1 MQKRRKSYR
10 VFESKSN
17 SNKRITTLFVLF
29 VLVSGAISARLY
41 YLQIIKGD
49 EYSAFAKGIY
59 IGGQD
64 YTPPRGDIYFQDKTG
79 EATYLVATN
88 KESPFIYADPKEVN
102 DSQYILNEIS
112 KIVEINQEDYSVI
125 LDRLQNQNSS
135 YALIKKQI
143 SLEEKDAIEKL
154 QLPGVYIKNE
164 LVRVYPAG
172 EVGSTVLGF
181 LGFNEEDRKGQYGIE
196 EYYQNLLSGSAL
208 GSANYE
214 LLSDS
219 SLEAADIELTIDYG
233 IQFVVERKLQELLEN
248 LDADLESAIFMN
260 PRTGEILAMA
270 QRPGFDPNNYSDV
283 ENINV
288 FKNNLM
294 QSVYELGSVFKPI
307 TMAAAIDAGVITPQT
322 VYNDTGSVRIGGYTI
337 SNFDGK
343 ARNLQTMT
351 EVLEKSLNTGAIFAQ
366 QQLGKKKFRDYLEA
380 FQFDKL
386 TGIDILGEVAGNMQ
400 SIKTANRDIDFATSS
415 FGQGISFSP
424 LRFLT
429 SVAAIANEG
438 KIMRPFLVKKVIKDG
453 QEISTEPKV
462 LAQPVTSLTASRVAA
477 MMVSVVDNSFDR
489 KAAVPGYSVAG
500 KTGTAQIPNK
510 DSSGYSDQTIHSV
523 VGFAPAYAPAFIGL
537 IKVDNPH
544 GIRFAADS
552 VTPTFRDIASFILQY
567 YKIPPQ

>member
-1 MQKRRKSYR
+1 M
-10 VFESKSN
+10 
-17 SNKRITTLFVLF
+17 
-29 VLVSGAISARLY
+29 
-41 YLQIIKGD
+41 
-49 EYSAFAKGIY
+49 
-59 IGGQD
+59 
-64 YTPPRGDIYFQDKTG
+64 
-79 EATYLVATN
+79 
-88 KESPFIYADPKEVN
+88 
-102 DSQYILNEIS
+102 
-112 KIVEINQEDYSVI
+112 
-125 LDRLQNQNSS
+125 
-135 YALIKKQI
+135 
-143 SLEEKDAIEKL
+143 
-154 QLPGVYIKNE
+154 
-164 LVRVYPAG
+164 
-172 EVGSTVLGF
+172 
-181 LGFNEEDRKGQYGIE
+181 
-196 EYYQNLLSGSAL
+196 
-208 GSANYE
+208 
-214 LLSDS
+214 
-219 SLEAADIELTIDYG
+219 
-233 IQFVVERKLQELLEN
+233 VERKLQELLEN
-248 LDADLESAIFMN
+248 LDADLASAIFMN

-288 FKNNLM
+288 FKNNLV

-510 DSSGYSDQTIHSV
+510 DSSGYSDQTIHSI
-523 VGFAPAYAPAFIGL
+523 VGFAPAYDPVFIGI

-552 VTPTFRDIASFILQY
+552 VTPTFREIASFILQY
-567 YKIPPQ
+567 YKVPPQ